1 MIDNPRRTGYNSIH
15 LQKIL
20 KHLVPGAGNRVF
32 LMYER
37 SPIMAEGTILTES
50 GLKKLEEELDYLVS
64 VRRNEISE
72 QIAVARGFGD
82 LSENAEYDEAK
93 KEQAKVEEQITKLQ
107 QTIRTATV
115 VADDEITTERVS
127 IGTVVKVKDLDDGE
141 TYEYAIVGANEA
153 DPMENKISN
162 ESPVGAG
169 LIGMKKNQTATI
181 VIPAGTLRYKIIS
194 IKKN

>member
-1 MIDNPRRTGYNSIH
+1 
-15 LQKIL
+15 
-20 KHLVPGAGNRVF
+20 
-32 LMYER
+32 
-37 SPIMAEGTILTES
+37 MAEGVILTQS
-50 GLKKLEEELDYLVS
+50 GLKKLEEELDYLIT

-127 IGTVVKVKDLDDGE
+127 IGTIVKVKDLDDGE

-169 LIGMKKNQTATI
+169 LIGAKRNQTVTI
-181 VIPAGTLRYKIIS
+181 IIPAGTLRYKVTS
-194 IKKN
+194 IKKMN

>member
-1 MIDNPRRTGYNSIH
+1 
-15 LQKIL
+15 
-20 KHLVPGAGNRVF
+20 
-32 LMYER
+32 
-37 SPIMAEGTILTES
+37 MAEGTILTQS
-50 GLKKLEEELDYLVS
+50 GLKKLEEELDYLIS

-82 LSENAEYDEAK
+82 LRENAEYDEAK

-127 IGTVVKVKDLDDGE
+127 IGTIVKVKDLDEGE
-141 TYEYAIVGANEA
+141 SYEYAIVGANEA

-169 LIGMKKNQTATI
+169 LIGAKRNQTVTI
-181 VIPAGTLRYKIIS
+181 TIPAGTLRYKVTS
-194 IKKN
+194 IKKMN

>member
-1 MIDNPRRTGYNSIH
+1 
-15 LQKIL
+15 
-20 KHLVPGAGNRVF
+20 
-32 LMYER
+32 
-37 SPIMAEGTILTES
+37 MAEGTILTES

-107 QTIRTATV
+107 QVIRTATI
-115 VADDEITTERVS
+115 VADDEITTDKVS
-127 IGTVVKVKDLDDGE
+127 IGTTVKVKDLDDGE

-153 DPMENKISN
+153 DPMADKISN

-169 LIGMKKNQTATI
+169 LIGLKKGQTATI
-181 VIPAGTLRYKIIS
+181 AIPAGILRYKIVS

>member
-1 MIDNPRRTGYNSIH
+1 
-15 LQKIL
+15 
-20 KHLVPGAGNRVF
+20 
-32 LMYER
+32 
-37 SPIMAEGTILTES
+37 MAEQTVLTES
-50 GLKKLEEELDYLVS
+50 GLKKLEEELDYLIS

-127 IGTVVKVKDLDDGE
+127 IGTIVKVKDLDDGE

-169 LIGMKKNQTATI
+169 LIGAKRNQTVTI
-181 VIPAGTLRYKIIS
+181 IIPAGTLRYKVTS
-194 IKKN
+194 IKKMN